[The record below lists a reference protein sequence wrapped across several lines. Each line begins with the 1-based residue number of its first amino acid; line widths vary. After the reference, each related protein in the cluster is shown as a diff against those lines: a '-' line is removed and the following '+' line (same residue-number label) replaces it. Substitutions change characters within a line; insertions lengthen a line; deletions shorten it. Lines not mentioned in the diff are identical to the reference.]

1 MLENYVDNENKK
13 HRKNIKNIASSI
25 RQSMLIASVFLV
37 VFFTLVQAWIE
48 YRIDYKQLEAR
59 ISEIERTTRP
69 SVAIS
74 LWNFNDDALKVI
86 GDQLLSSNDILSV
99 SIWDE
104 FDKLHYTN
112 MKNVGDSYQ
121 IERSSI
127 IQNTRNRA
135 KVLGRMKITFT
146 EKPILE
152 NLTQTFFS
160 ILLFNFIKIAV
171 LNYIIMNLLNR
182 LVIRP
187 LNKLGKA
194 ILLLP
199 EDQRIEESL
208 SPRSLMVART
218 GRENE
223 IGTVTRFIA
232 HREQRL
238 QQLIADLQTR
248 EATLRE
254 SESHQ
259 RDLAERLQF
268 LMQANQLGSWEI
280 DLAENS
286 ASYNDRWGE
295 MLGIATGRISPTFSF
310 WSDRVHAED
319 KLRFHAELS
328 DLSKGEVTSIK
339 NIHRI
344 KSETNGWIWVLCT
357 GTAVYHDATDRS
369 SSIVGT
375 NLDISDLVNAREEA
389 LAANKSKSEFL
400 ANMSHEIRT
409 PLNGVL
415 GMTSLLKRTKLDAT
429 QIEFIKTIDI
439 SGKQLLSV
447 ISDILDLSKV
457 EAGKFD
463 LSPVAM
469 SIRTVVEN
477 VVRILGP
484 VASNKGL
491 SMAVDISPSVPES
504 VYCDDTRLQQV
515 LVNLTSNAA
524 KFTAFGGVRIVVDAR
539 PSATYTGRIEI
550 EFHVIDNGIGIPA
563 EALKNMFQPFSQA
576 DATVTRKFGGTGLG
590 LAISKQIIGL
600 LNGEI
605 SVTSAV
611 NSGSDFKFTI
621 HVPTAAS
628 QEAFQQI
635 DDKLLNQNLKIL
647 IAEDNLISQKVLFK
661 MIRSQG
667 FLAALASNGVE
678 AVHLAL
684 TDQYHLIFLDL
695 VMPEMDGIEAS
706 RRILAQATVSGLPPP
721 HLIAITGSM
730 TPEIEKQL
738 LEIGFSGAYQ
748 KPISMSQ
755 VNEAINLV
763 QLKLLSA
770 VSPLKD
776 AS

>member
-25 RQSMLIASVFLV
+25 RQTMLIASIILV

-48 YRIDYKQLEAR
+48 YRIDSKQLETR

-69 SVAIS
+69 SVAIA

-86 GDQLLSSNDILSV
+86 GDQLLSSNDILSL

-112 MKNVGDSYQ
+112 MKNADNSYQ

-248 EATLRE
+248 ETTLRE

-310 WSDRVHAED
+310 WSDRIHAED
-319 KLRFHAELS
+319 KLRFHSELS
-328 DLSKGEVTSIK
+328 ALSKGEVTSIK

-369 SSIVGT
+369 SRIVGT

-515 LVNLTSNAA
+515 LVNLTSNAT

-600 LNGEI
+600 MNGEI

-621 HVPTAAS
+621 QVPTAAS
-628 QEAFQQI
+628 KEAFQQI

-695 VMPEMDGIEAS
+695 VMPEMDGIEAC
-706 RRILAQATVSGLPPP
+706 RRILAQAKASGLPAP
-721 HLIAITGSM
+721 HLIAITGSIN
-730 TPEIEKQL
+730 PEIEKQL
-738 LEIGFSGAYQ
+738 FEIGFLAAYE